1 MTKAMTKAMTK
12 MKLMLGAAVLCSA
25 VIGTAAS
32 AAPIAP
38 VTAAGNANV
47 EQVRWV
53 CGPYRCWWRPN
64 YYYGGYAY
72 YPRHRWYWRHHY
84 RRRWW

>member
-1 MTKAMTKAMTK
+1 MTKTKFV
-12 MKLMLGAAVLCSA
+12 LGTAALCGTL
-25 VIGTAAS
+25 IGTAAS

-38 VTAAGNANV
+38 VPAINNANV

-64 YYYGGYAY
+64 YYYGGPYAY
-72 YPRHRWYWRHHY
+72 YPRHRWYWRHHH
-84 RRRWW
+84 RHHW